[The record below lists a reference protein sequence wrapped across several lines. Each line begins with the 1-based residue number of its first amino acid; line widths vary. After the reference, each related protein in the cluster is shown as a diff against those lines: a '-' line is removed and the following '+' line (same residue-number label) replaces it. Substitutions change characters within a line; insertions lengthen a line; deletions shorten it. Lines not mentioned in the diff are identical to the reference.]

1 MRKFIFVI
9 VILLL
14 SQVSMAQTYID
25 AVVVNEGKD
34 TIFGKIME
42 INDSTITIDRF
53 NYIFSIPKDLVV
65 SYQAN
70 VREASRYE
78 RIHMEQM
85 DNLSEKDFGYQTSG
99 YYLRKS
105 SKNFYLGMCLSVAG
119 NTSIIIPLVTH
130 DKLTIADQATLA
142 CGIAVSDTLQMI
154 ANGLCTVPTGEL
166 MSFLENYFKRE
177 PVDVVVFGLPRQMNN
192 QDSQSMQYITPF
204 VNRFK
209 VKFPEKNIEFEDERF
224 TSQMAFQTMIDSGLK
239 KKDRQNKALVDQVSA
254 TIILQSYL
262 ENKKYKV

>member
-142 CGIAVSDTLQMI
+142 CGIAVS
-154 ANGLCTVPTGEL
+154 AAGLF
-166 MSFLENYFKRE
+166 FLLRSVY
-177 PVDVVVFGLPRQMNN
+177 
-192 QDSQSMQYITPF
+192 F
-204 VNRFK
+204 VNKAGKILDLERSSIYLTPTEDGGMGVK
-209 VKFPEKNIEFEDERF
+209 VKF
-224 TSQMAFQTMIDSGLK
+224 
-239 KKDRQNKALVDQVSA
+239 
-254 TIILQSYL
+254 
-262 ENKKYKV
+262 

>member
-78 RIHMEQM
+78 RIHMKQM
-85 DNLSEKDFGYQTSG
+85 DNLSEEDFGYQTSG

-105 SKNFYLGMCLSVAG
+105 SKNFYVGMCLSVAG
-119 NTSIIIPLVTH
+119 NTSILIPLLSH
-130 DKLTIADQATLA
+130 DKLTVGDQITLA
-142 CGIAVSDTLQMI
+142 CGITAS
-154 ANGLCTVPTGEL
+154 AAGLFFL
-166 MSFLENYFKRE
+166 LRSFY
-177 PVDVVVFGLPRQMNN
+177 
-192 QDSQSMQYITPF
+192 F
-204 VNRFK
+204 VNKAGKILDLERSSIYLTPTEDGGMG
-209 VKFPEKNIEFEDERF
+209 VKINF
-224 TSQMAFQTMIDSGLK
+224 
-239 KKDRQNKALVDQVSA
+239 
-254 TIILQSYL
+254 
-262 ENKKYKV
+262 

>member
-1 MRKFIFVI
+1 MRKFIFAI

-14 SQVSMAQTYID
+14 SHVSMAQTYID

-42 INDSTITIDRF
+42 INDSTITIDHF

-65 SYQAN
+65 SYQTN

-142 CGIAVSDTLQMI
+142 CGIAVS
-154 ANGLCTVPTGEL
+154 AAGLFFL
-166 MSFLENYFKRE
+166 LRSFY
-177 PVDVVVFGLPRQMNN
+177 
-192 QDSQSMQYITPF
+192 F
-204 VNRFK
+204 VNKAGKILDLERSSIYLTPTEDGGMGMK
-209 VKFPEKNIEFEDERF
+209 VKF
-224 TSQMAFQTMIDSGLK
+224 
-239 KKDRQNKALVDQVSA
+239 
-254 TIILQSYL
+254 
-262 ENKKYKV
+262 